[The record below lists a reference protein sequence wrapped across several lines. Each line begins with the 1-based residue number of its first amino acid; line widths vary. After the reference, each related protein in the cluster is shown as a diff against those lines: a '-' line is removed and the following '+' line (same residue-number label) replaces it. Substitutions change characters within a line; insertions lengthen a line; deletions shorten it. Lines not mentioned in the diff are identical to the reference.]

1 MQKYKETQTV
11 VNQAYN
17 EAEKNYTN
25 KLGILLKENRK
36 HFWKYV
42 KTKRRKKSGISS
54 ILSDSGDIVHD
65 AQGIANILN
74 NQYKK
79 VFGKDNDINIPTANR
94 HVVQNW
100 LGSLLAVKMPDCV

>member
-25 KLGILLKENRK
+25 KLT
-36 HFWKYV
+36 V
-42 KTKRRKKSGISS
+42 
-54 ILSDSGDIVHD
+54 SDSGDIVHD